1 MAAPARSRPRVTPR
15 NRSEQLE
22 PALPRG
28 SAEARA
34 VNHQIPGIA
43 PCLIPNLDHVDL
55 SAVPLWDAYDA
66 GDGDPVT
73 HSELARRTRLRQ
85 SVRAL
90 DEETVIA
97 GHPDG
102 PSVPGVDPVTGGRG
116 GMSDQR
122 RGFGRQDGA
131 LVVEGRDAVPDQ
143 IDLAGE
149 PMRQCLDG
157 LAPQFRAIVIE
168 PPGADRVDVAP
179 VALWLRVHLG
189 VAVDLAG
196 RGEQEA
202 SALLLGEAKGVVGS
216 QRADLERLDRV
227 AQVVDRAG
235 GRGEMEHRVDR
246 PGDVDVVGHVHLDE
260 LEVLAA
266 EILDVGGPAGEQ
278 GVHADDLEPLGQ
290 QPAAQV
296 RPEETGPAGDHR
308 SRHAYLPLRSRP
320 ATGRPMP
327 ATVNPAAR

>member
-116 GMSDQR
+116 RPWTSLR
-122 RGFGRQDGA
+122 RSVWPR
-131 LVVEGRDAVPDQ
+131 R
-143 IDLAGE
+143 
-149 PMRQCLDG
+149 R
-157 LAPQFRAIVIE
+157 
-168 PPGADRVDVAP
+168 PPG
-179 VALWLRVHLG
+179 
-189 VAVDLAG
+189 G
-196 RGEQEA
+196 RSG
-202 SALLLGEAKGVVGS
+202 
-216 QRADLERLDRV
+216 
-227 AQVVDRAG
+227 
-235 GRGEMEHRVDR
+235 
-246 PGDVDVVGHVHLDE
+246 
-260 LEVLAA
+260 
-266 EILDVGGPAGEQ
+266 
-278 GVHADDLEPLGQ
+278 
-290 QPAAQV
+290 
-296 RPEETGPAGDHR
+296 
-308 SRHAYLPLRSRP
+308 
-320 ATGRPMP
+320 
-327 ATVNPAAR
+327 